1 MASRIALVT
10 DSTSDLPADLAR
22 AHGITIVPETVT
34 LEGRSY
40 LDGVDITAEEFY
52 RKLAAT
58 DQMPIT
64 STPSPGRFAETYEA
78 LLRDHDQVLSL
89 HLPVTLSGTYAAATQ
104 GAALVAPERIHIVD
118 TRVVS
123 MALGLL
129 VLAASKAMAE
139 NEEEDAEAIWTRVEP
154 VRDGMRVHFMVGTL
168 EYLRRGGRIG
178 RASALVGSVLQV
190 KPVLALTDGVI
201 TPLERVRTT
210 EKALTRVIELAR
222 DRGERLCACV
232 GHSAAPELCAR
243 LSEAIEDQC
252 ETLLAFPL
260 GPVVGAHA
268 GPGTVGVG
276 AYPADLFPLGIGR
289 FSAAAA
295 S

>member
-22 AHGITIVPETVT
+22 SFDITVVPETVS
-34 LEGRSY
+34 LGGRSY
-40 LDGVDITAEEFY
+40 LDGVDITADEFY
-52 RKLAAT
+52 RKLSAT
-58 DQMPIT
+58 DEMPIT
-64 STPSPGRFAETYEA
+64 STPSPGRFAEIYGS
-78 LLRDHDQVLSL
+78 LLESHDEVLSL
-89 HLPVTLSGTYAAATQ
+89 HLPVSMSGTIGAATQ
-104 GAALVAPERIHIVD
+104 GANLVQPERIHIID
-118 TRVVS
+118 TKVVS

-129 VLAASKAMAE
+129 VLAAARAAGE
-139 NEEEDAEAIWTRVEP
+139 NEEDGAEAIWHRVEP

-190 KPVLALTDGVI
+190 KPVLTLTDGVI
-201 TPLERVRTT
+201 TPLERVRTQ
-210 EKALTRVIELAR
+210 EKALNRVIELAR

-232 GHSAAPELCAR
+232 GHSAAPELCDR
-243 LSEAIEDQC
+243 LSAAIEDQC